1 MKEDGTKRIVYCT
14 PSNTV
19 LKCSDGSQPQNCR
32 GGPPQPDADTIKKL
46 AKEIA
51 KVAEE
56 KAAAAAKV
64 AKEKAAAYAASPA
77 GIAAA
82 AAAKAKAKGADKDD
96 DDDEEEE
103 GVRWAPTIG
112 GIVGGVAL
120 LILFF
125 MVLFLFLKRGAVGSS
140 TVIPIATVASGGAE
154 IELMSKTPQPVEG
167 QTLEAWLDCVHEG
180 LSVAAP
186 ILWTMGVRNAMDLTA
201 LKVDN
206 VHSISAEAIKEPY
219 NVTVI
224 AANKL
229 ADALL
234 GVARISQSTRKI
246 YDEVHQEQKQ
256 HRHSSG
262 ASASGSMLLPGGWP
276 IKKKYSAFL
285 SHYKIEAASDARY
298 MKEVLERILKQ
309 PVFLDSDDLKDLRAL
324 VDEGVCRSDVVI
336 LLQTKGVL
344 TRPWCLVELYA
355 AVRAGI
361 PIVAV
366 NVSGAFPY
374 DYQLAAEVLNTL
386 ASPTGKLCEL
396 NPGAHAV
403 MTGKDGG
410 VEDLM
415 DMQKTLCELI
425 PSLISKSFNPSAT
438 ARQLN
443 AQVEDIVESMLMAS
457 KSMDGIVM
465 ETTKETK
472 TTTTTTNETRV
483 FRAGTAEGGGGEEK
497 ESAI

>member
-1 MKEDGTKRIVYCT
+1 M
-14 PSNTV
+14 
-19 LKCSDGSQPQNCR
+19 
-32 GGPPQPDADTIKKL
+32 
-46 AKEIA
+46 
-51 KVAEE
+51 
-56 KAAAAAKV
+56 
-64 AKEKAAAYAASPA
+64 
-77 GIAAA
+77 
-82 AAAKAKAKGADKDD
+82 
-96 DDDEEEE
+96 
-103 GVRWAPTIG
+103 
-112 GIVGGVAL
+112 GGVVL
-120 LILFF
+120 LIIFF
-125 MVLFLFLKRGAVGSS
+125 MVLFLFLKRGAVAPS
-140 TVIPIATVASGGAE
+140 TVLPIAAVASGAAVESGGAE
-154 IELMSKTPQPVEG
+154 IELMSKTPQPAEG
-167 QTLEAWLDCVHEG
+167 QTLEAWLDSVHEG

-186 ILWTMGVRNAMDLTA
+186 ILWTMGVRNAKDLTA

-219 NVTVI
+219 SVTVI

-234 GVARISQSTRKI
+234 GVARISQSTRKM

-256 HRHSSG
+256 NRHSS
-262 ASASGSMLLPGGWP
+262 AHGSMLLPGGWP

-285 SHYKIEAASDARY
+285 SHYKVEAASDARY

-324 VDEGVCRSDVVI
+324 VDEGICQSDVVV

-344 TRPWCLVELYA
+344 TRPWCLVELYS
-355 AVRAGI
+355 AVKAGI

-443 AQVEDIVESMLMAS
+443 AQVDDIVESMLMVS

-465 ETTKETK
+465 ETTKET

-483 FRAGTAEGGGGEEK
+483 IRAGTGDGGEEK
-497 ESAI
+497 ENAIIAVSQRKSIEYGDGEDTKA